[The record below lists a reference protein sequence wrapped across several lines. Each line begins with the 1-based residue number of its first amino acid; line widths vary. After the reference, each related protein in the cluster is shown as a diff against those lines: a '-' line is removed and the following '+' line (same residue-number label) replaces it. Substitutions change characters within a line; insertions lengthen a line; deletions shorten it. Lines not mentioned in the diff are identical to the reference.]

1 MAADTTGTLA
11 SRHCTVALIA
21 CICAAPAAQAQV
33 RGLPLFFDPLY
44 SYQTRAGA
52 DVGDGGEL
60 GGVVWAVGASHL
72 FATGNCDGLALS
84 VAGGAWHPSGDRPD
98 GLNLG
103 ATASY
108 LLSPCPEPLSA
119 PNPTYRV
126 VAGGG
131 LTRAD
136 GRSVMN
142 VPLGAQL
149 GYMFEWGV
157 VRLEPW
163 TTARAHYLESPV
175 TEGESTWRLGL
186 SVGLNIGVASVAG
199 GRAAADFGTGRV
211 GFGGGL
217 SLWF

>member
-1 MAADTTGTLA
+1 
-11 SRHCTVALIA
+11 
-21 CICAAPAAQAQV
+21 V
-33 RGLPLFFDPLY
+33 RGLPLFFDPTY
-44 SYQTRAGA
+44 SFQTRAGI

-72 FATGNCDGLALS
+72 FPIGNCDRLMLS
-84 VAGGAWHPSGDRPD
+84 AAGGGWHPSGDRSG

-108 LLSPCPEPLSA
+108 LLNPCPDPRST
-119 PNPTYRV
+119 PNPTYRL

-131 LTRAD
+131 WTRAE
-136 GRSVMN
+136 GRSVVN

-163 TTARAHYLESPV
+163 ASLRAHYLESPV
-175 TEGESTWRLGL
+175 TEGEATWRLGCSL
-186 SVGLNIGVASVAG
+186 GLNIGGASILGA
-199 GRAAADFGTGRV
+199 RAAADFGTGRF

-217 SLWF
+217 SLWW